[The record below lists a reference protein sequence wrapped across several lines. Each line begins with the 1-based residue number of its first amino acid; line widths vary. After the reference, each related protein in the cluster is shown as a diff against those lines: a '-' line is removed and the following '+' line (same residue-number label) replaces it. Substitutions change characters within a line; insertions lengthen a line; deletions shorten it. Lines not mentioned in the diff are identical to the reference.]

1 MMINVPA
8 KAMNLGKP
16 LHNPSKLGTL
26 AD

>member
-8 KAMNLGKP
+8 KTMNLGKP